1 MSKKQPLLQEIMMG
15 DLRLKNRMVMAP
27 MTRSR
32 ADNPENRPTK
42 LHAKHYEQRSSAGLI
57 ITCGSQVSKNAVGY
71 INTPGIYS
79 EAQVEGWKLVT
90 DAVHKRGGK
99 IFIQLWHVGR
109 MSHPDLHNGE
119 PPLAPSAINPK
130 SQTFTFEGFK
140 DTVTPRAMTIADIKQ
155 TVQDFKNGASNAM
168 KAGFDGVEIHSSNGY
183 LFHQFF
189 TRCSN
194 NRTDEYGG
202 SIENRARILFEVIDA
217 IKGVMPENRI
227 GARLN
232 PSFNEIFGITVDEE
246 TIPTFEYIVE
256 KLNSYNLAYLHLSE
270 PFNDVTNV
278 PFAVSNIAKHF
289 RPLYKGCLMIN
300 NKFNQE
306 EGNRVLKENLADFVA
321 FGRLFISNPDL
332 PMRFELSG
340 DITPYDKN
348 TFYTSGEKGYTDYPF
363 LTEL

>member
-1 MSKKQPLLQEIMMG
+1 MSKVQPLLKEIMMG
-15 DLRLKNRMVMAP
+15 DLHLKNRMVMAP

-32 ADNPENRPTK
+32 ANNPENRPTE
-42 LHAKHYEQRSSAGLI
+42 LQAKHYGQRSSAGLI

-90 DAVHKRGGK
+90 DAVHKREGK

-155 TVQDFKNGASNAM
+155 TIQDFKNAASNAM

-189 TRCSN
+189 TSCSN

-202 SIENRARILFEVIDA
+202 SIENRARLLFEVIDA
-217 IKGVMPENRI
+217 MKEVIPENRI

-232 PSFNEIFGITVDEE
+232 PSFNEIFGITVDKE

-278 PFAVSNIAKHF
+278 PFAVSKIAKHF

-306 EGNRVLKENLADFVA
+306 EGNRVLKENLADLVA

-332 PMRFELSG
+332 PKRFELSG
-340 DITPYDKN
+340 DIARYDKN
-348 TFYTSGEKGYTDYPF
+348 TFYTPGEKGYTDYPF
-363 LTEL
+363 LTKI